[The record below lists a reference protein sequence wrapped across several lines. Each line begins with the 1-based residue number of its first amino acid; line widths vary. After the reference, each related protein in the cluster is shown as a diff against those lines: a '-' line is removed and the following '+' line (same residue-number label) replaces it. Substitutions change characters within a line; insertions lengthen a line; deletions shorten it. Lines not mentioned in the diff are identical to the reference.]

1 MIKND
6 EISIEHLQTVQ
17 KSILDVS
24 FNINGI
30 QRIDFYAIRFASQ
43 IDLKRIYK
51 NLIIT
56 NMQQLIS
63 LVKQVR
69 VILLDIGIGSIND
82 EAIFGRQDLILKVQ
96 NDGIFGIVIYFEAL
110 DDVARDL
117 VYADDG
123 LVVVTLGDGFEL

>member
-1 MIKND
+1 
-6 EISIEHLQTVQ
+6 
-17 KSILDVS
+17 
-24 FNINGI
+24 
-30 QRIDFYAIRFASQ
+30 
-43 IDLKRIYK
+43 
-51 NLIIT
+51 
-56 NMQQLIS
+56 MQQLIS

-123 LVVVTLGDGFEL
+123 LVVVTLGDGFELQLEAPEDVGVAFGGSLDEEYVEGCLDGLRDLEKLEGIQDAILFMEDLF